1 MKSVQQS
8 QVDVPELV
16 RAPELLR
23 CLSISSSTLE
33 RWIRKGKFPK
43 PRKLGRIRFWTR
55 LEVDAWFREAT
66 VVPGYLP

>member
-1 MKSVQQS
+1 MKSAQQL

-23 CLSISSSTLE
+23 CLSISSSTFE

-43 PRKLGRIRFWTR
+43 PRRLGRIRFWTR

-66 VVPGYLP
+66 LVSGHRP